1 MEGTPP
7 NGLRPGELSIAERFR
22 LAYKS
27 RDERQALK
35 AERNRKQAWR
45 RYIRN
50 NPSEQLIRMAESGVP
65 MVGMRL

>member
-1 MEGTPP
+1 MA

-22 LAYKS
+22 LAYQS

-50 NPSEQLIRMAESGVP
+50 NPSEQLIMMAESGVP
-65 MVGMRL
+65 MAGMRL